1 MAKRHEKS
9 SPATAPTVARLV
21 CPTQPQRRNEPV
33 KPTTTPKRAAN
44 RDPDAPIAYFPTDLP
59 IRYWPTPRA
68 RSAAERP
75 LSPFDA
81 KRGAS

>member
-1 MAKRHEKS
+1 M
-9 SPATAPTVARLV
+9 
-21 CPTQPQRRNEPV
+21 

-81 KRGAS
+81 KRGAR